1 MALESFLTRWRKAV
15 RPLGT
20 PTAALLAQRRR
31 QRRLIYR
38 TLSMIVLLGAA
49 WFIYGYRATAPDRAR
64 AEIALGEKKMGP
76 GAYDE
81 SIRHFDRAVELWPEY
96 AEAYLLRAVAE
107 HSANQP
113 GPALADLDKALD
125 LDPVSTRAHNVR
137 GQIYLENGDA
147 QKAILEFS
155 KSLQLQPTLDGY
167 YQRGEAYEKQGEHQK
182 AVADFDAALVE
193 SRDAPYAYRARAVA
207 KRNMGDREGA
217 SADEAAARRI
227 ETGRSAEP
235 DVLLAP

>member
-38 TLSMIVLLGAA
+38 TLSIVVLLGAA
-49 WFIYGYRATAPDRAR
+49 WFIYGYWASAPDRAR
-64 AEIALGEKKMGP
+64 AEVALGAKQMGP

-107 HSANQP
+107 HAASQP
-113 GPALADLDKALD
+113 GPALADARRYAAGAG
-125 LDPVSTRAHNVR
+125 RASAPGR
-137 GQIYLENGDA
+137 DWSPGPGDA
-147 QKAILEFS
+147 GSARH
-155 KSLQLQPTLDGY
+155 
-167 YQRGEAYEKQGEHQK
+167 RGRG
-182 AVADFDAALVE
+182 ALTVMT
-193 SRDAPYAYRARAVA
+193 APV
-207 KRNMGDREGA
+207 
-217 SADEAAARRI
+217 
-227 ETGRSAEP
+227 
-235 DVLLAP
+235 

>member
-15 RPLGT
+15 RAPGT
-20 PTAALLAQRRR
+20 PAAALLAQRRR

-38 TLSMIVLLGAA
+38 TLSVIVLLGAA
-49 WFIYGYRATAPDRAR
+49 WFIYGYWASAPDRAR
-64 AEIALGEKKMGP
+64 EEVALGEKKMGL

-81 SIRHFDRAVELWPEY
+81 SIGHFDRAVEVWPEY
-96 AEAYLLRAVAE
+96 AEAYLSRAVAE
-107 HSANQP
+107 HNASRP
-113 GPALADLDKALD
+113 GAALADLAKALD
-125 LDPVSTRAHNVR
+125 LDPISTRAHNVR

-155 KSLQLQPTLDGY
+155 KSLQVQPTLDGY

-182 AVADFDAALVE
+182 AIADFDAALVE
-193 SRDAPYAYRARAVA
+193 FREAPYAYRARAVA

-217 SADEAAARRI
+217 SADEETARRI
-227 ETGRSAEP
+227 ETGRSVEP